1 MIDKLATIDRA
12 AIQSMTSA
20 RADRIY
26 LPYANTGD
34 ICYNAGEMIADH
46 IGQRAE
52 HPDTAE
58 GNRQFSDDCT
68 RTLDKSTVTAY
79 LVLQPSRT
87 QPRAGFAID
96 VDTPDGQRL
105 HRSIYAPSGSE
116 AAAEIIAL
124 FLAAG
129 AHGLRADVRQSYERQ
144 HRAFMEQAI
153 LSGGAGLRR
162 ELHEFCQA
170 FASAVRA
177 GMTPQQIIAAITD

>member
-20 RADRIY
+20 RAEQIY
-26 LPYANTGD
+26 LPYESTGD
-34 ICYNAGEMIADH
+34 ICYHAGEMIADH

-87 QPRAGFAID
+87 QPRAGFVID

-116 AAAEIIAL
+116 TAAEIITQ

-129 AHGLRADVRQSYERQ
+129 ALGLRTDIRQCYERQ
-144 HRAFMEQAI
+144 HHAYM
-153 LSGGAGLRR
+153 RR
-162 ELHEFCQA
+162 HSL
-170 FASAVRA
+170 AVER
-177 GMTPQQIIAAITD
+177 D